1 MLKQRR
7 KIQAL
12 NQACD
17 LDRDSYK
24 KSLTL
29 FLTVTGVFVFCWA
42 PFVIQGYLMHTH
54 TAVTKSTTGCS
65 FFWPCSTVV
74 STFSSTL
81 GRTRTSKP
89 LIGVYCSTVVNQNM
103 RSAEF
108 FIIWGE
114 ERSKGFTTRVSSWI
128 IVDQNTRSAEFF
140 IISRKKK
147 LHNTCLFLDS
157 CEHEVC

>member
-1 MLKQRR
+1 MTLTETPT
-7 KIQAL
+7 
-12 NQACD
+12 
-17 LDRDSYK
+17 
-24 KSLTL
+24 KSPSRYSSPSL
-29 FLTVTGVFVFCWA
+29 GSSSFVGHPSSSKATCC
-42 PFVIQGYLMHTH
+42 MH

-65 FFWPCSTVV
+65 FFWPYSTVV
-74 STFSSTL
+74 STSSSTL

-128 IVDQNTRSAEFF
+128 IVEQNMRSAEFF
-140 IISRKKK
+140 IIWRKKR

-157 CEHEVC
+157 CEYEIC